1 MVSPDWLN
9 GSRPREEQVSVGPQ
23 TKKVLQQR
31 NRGAHDFSLCRREF
45 PSGNSSLAAFTS
57 LDTLG
62 SAHESAARLTS
73 VSSAYSRAPTT
84 SQPSGKMFWDQITG
98 QWTFVAHNLP
108 RAAPNRTYQL
118 WLITR
123 AQRKISAGVFATSA
137 SGDAA
142 QTRPDE
148 RRIGQ
153 LKETVSS
160 CSRAIRFSP
169 ALSAPCPLSHLE
181 PIARLPHG

>member
-1 MVSPDWLN
+1 MPNRQTRCRQDPRSPN
-9 GSRPREEQVSVGPQ
+9 A
-23 TKKVLQQR
+23 LQRDTQR
-31 NRGAHDFSLCRREF
+31 L
-45 PSGNSSLAAFTS
+45 LAAQRSF
-57 LDTLG
+57 
-62 SAHESAARLTS
+62 EREIAARD
-73 VSSAYSRAPTT
+73 SALADRQALLDA
-84 SQPSGKMFWDQITG
+84 MTG
-98 QWTFVAHNLP
+98 AQMWP
-108 RAAPNRTYQL
+108 
-118 WLITR
+118 ITR